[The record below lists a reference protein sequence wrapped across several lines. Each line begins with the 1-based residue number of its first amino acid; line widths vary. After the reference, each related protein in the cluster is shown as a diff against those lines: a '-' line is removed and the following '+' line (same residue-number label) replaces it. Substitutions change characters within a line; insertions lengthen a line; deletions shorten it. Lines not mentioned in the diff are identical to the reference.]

1 MSAPDMA
8 SHAASS
14 LQPRVGAG
22 VLLVDD
28 RERVLLTL
36 RKAAPEAGCWSIL
49 GGKVDF
55 LETVND
61 CAIREAYEESGV
73 RVSIERL
80 LCITDHLLPAENQ
93 HWVSP
98 SYLARIVEGEAY
110 NREPHKAHEVRWFGL
125 GELPEN
131 LTMTARNAINAYL
144 GLSAAAETG
153 IRNAAPSK

>member
-1 MSAPDMA
+1 MA
-8 SHAASS
+8 SHAASI

-22 VLLVDD
+22 VLLVDE

-55 LETVND
+55 LETVKD

-73 RVSIERL
+73 RVAIERL

-110 NREPHKAHEVRWFGL
+110 NREPHKSEEVRWFGL
-125 GELPEN
+125 GELSEN
-131 LTMTARNAINAYL
+131 LTMTARNAINAYRAVL
-144 GLSAAAETG
+144 VDPGA
-153 IRNAAPSK
+153 SKAK

>member
-1 MSAPDMA
+1 MA
-8 SHAASS
+8 SHAASI

-22 VLLVDD
+22 VLLVDE

-55 LETVND
+55 LETVQD
-61 CAIREAYEESGV
+61 CAIREAYEEAGV
-73 RVSIERL
+73 RVAIERL
-80 LCITDHLLPAENQ
+80 LCITDHLLPLENQ

-110 NREPHKAHEVRWFGL
+110 NREPHKSEDLRWFEL

-131 LTMTARNAINAYL
+131 LTMTARNAIAAYRGPS
-144 GLSAAAETG
+144 GLSAAKSGAT
-153 IRNAAPSK
+153 NAQPLK

>member
-1 MSAPDMA
+1 MA
-8 SHAASS
+8 SHAASIS
-14 LQPRVGAG
+14 QPRVGAG
-22 VLLVDD
+22 VLLVDEH
-28 RERVLLTL
+28 ERVLLTL

-55 LETVND
+55 LETVKD

-73 RVSIERL
+73 HVVIERL

-98 SYLARIVEGEAY
+98 SYLARVVEGEAY
-110 NREPHKAHEVRWFGL
+110 NREPHKSEQVRWFGL

-131 LTMTARNAINAYL
+131 LTMTARNAINAYR
-144 GLSAAAETG
+144 GLSPDTD
-153 IRNAAPSK
+153 RTKSAPQI

>member
-1 MSAPDMA
+1 MA
-8 SHAASS
+8 SHASA

-22 VLLVDD
+22 VLLLDQ
-28 RERVLLTL
+28 RGRVFLTL
-36 RKAAPEAGCWSIL
+36 RKAPPEAGYWSIL

-55 LETVND
+55 LETVQD

-73 RVSIERL
+73 RIAIERL

-110 NREPHKAHEVRWFGL
+110 NREPHKSEEVRWFAL
-125 GELPEN
+125 DELPEN
-131 LTMTARNAINAYL
+131 LTMTAKNAIRAYREL
-144 GLSAAAETG
+144 
-153 IRNAAPSK
+153 

>member
-1 MSAPDMA
+1 MA
-8 SHAASS
+8 SHAAYI

-22 VLLVDD
+22 VLLVDE

-55 LETVND
+55 LETVQD
-61 CAIREAYEESGV
+61 CAIREAYEEAGV
-73 RVSIERL
+73 RIAIERL

-110 NREPHKAHEVRWFGL
+110 NREPHKSEDLRWFGL

-131 LTMTARNAINAYL
+131 LTMTARNAIAAYR
-144 GLSAAAETG
+144 GLSGAVG
-153 IRNAAPSK
+153 G

>member
-1 MSAPDMA
+1 MA
-8 SHAASS
+8 AHSS
-14 LQPRVGAG
+14 SILQPRVGAG

-36 RKAAPEAGCWSIL
+36 RKLAPEAGCWSIL

-55 LETVND
+55 LETVKD

-73 RVSIERL
+73 RVAIERL
-80 LCITDHLLPAENQ
+80 LCITDHLLPEENQ

-110 NREPHKAHEVRWFGL
+110 NREPEKSEFVKWFGL
-125 GELPEN
+125 DELPEN
-131 LTMTARNAINAYL
+131 LTMTARNAIAAYR
-144 GLSAAAETG
+144 GS
-153 IRNAAPSK
+153 APSK

>member
-1 MSAPDMA
+1 MA
-8 SHAASS
+8 SHATSA

-22 VLLVDD
+22 VLLVDEH
-28 RERVLLTL
+28 ERVLLTL

-55 LETVND
+55 LETVKD

-73 RVSIERL
+73 RIAIERL

-110 NREPHKAHEVRWFGL
+110 NREPHKSEDVRWFGL

-131 LTMTARNAINAYL
+131 LTTTARNAINAYR
-144 GLSAAAETG
+144 GSDPQ
-153 IRNAAPSK
+153 I

>member
-1 MSAPDMA
+1 MA
-8 SHAASS
+8 SQAASV

-36 RKAAPEAGCWSIL
+36 RKGAPEAGSWSIL

-55 LETVND
+55 LETVQD
-61 CAIREAYEESGV
+61 CAVRESYEEAGV
-73 RVSIERL
+73 RIAIERL

-98 SYLARIVEGEAY
+98 SYLARIVEGQAY
-110 NREPHKAHEVRWFGL
+110 NREPHKSEDLRWFGFS
-125 GELPEN
+125 ELPEN
-131 LTMTARNAINAYL
+131 LTMTARNAINAYREL
-144 GLSAAAETG
+144 RSDRGSTDG
-153 IRNAAPSK
+153 SSSFSQT

>member
-1 MSAPDMA
+1 MA
-8 SHAASS
+8 SHGASV

-22 VLLVDD
+22 VLLLDE
-28 RERVLLTL
+28 RGRVLLTL

-55 LETVND
+55 LETVKD

-73 RVSIERL
+73 RIAIERL
-80 LCITDHLLPAENQ
+80 LCITDHLLPDENQ

-110 NREPHKAHEVRWFGL
+110 NREPHKSELVQWFGL
-125 GELPEN
+125 NELPGN
-131 LTMTARNAINAYL
+131 LTMTARNAIAAYRE
-144 GLSAAAETG
+144 LSPGEVNPANPPPVE
-153 IRNAAPSK
+153 

>member
-1 MSAPDMA
+1 MA
-8 SHAASS
+8 SHAPSV

-22 VLLVDD
+22 VLLLDE
-28 RERVLLTL
+28 RARVLLTL

-55 LETVND
+55 LETVKD
-61 CAIREAYEESGV
+61 CAIREAYEEAGV
-73 RVSIERL
+73 RIEIERL

-110 NREPHKAHEVRWFGL
+110 NREPHKSGEVRWFGL
-125 GELPEN
+125 DELPEN
-131 LTMTARNAINAYL
+131 LTMTARNAIVAYC
-144 GLSAAAETG
+144 GLSESIAEPCATPL
-153 IRNAAPSK
+153 RSQK

>member
-1 MSAPDMA
+1 MA
-8 SHAASS
+8 SKAASV

-36 RKAAPEAGCWSIL
+36 RKGAPEAGCWSIL

-55 LETVND
+55 LETVQD
-61 CAIREAYEESGV
+61 CAIREAYEEAGV
-73 RVSIERL
+73 RIAIERL

-110 NREPHKAHEVRWFGL
+110 NREPHKSEDLRWFGL
-125 GELPEN
+125 GELPGN
-131 LTMTARNAINAYL
+131 LTMTARNAINAYR
-144 GLSAAAETG
+144 GLLLEPGTAEL
-153 IRNAAPSK
+153 PSQK